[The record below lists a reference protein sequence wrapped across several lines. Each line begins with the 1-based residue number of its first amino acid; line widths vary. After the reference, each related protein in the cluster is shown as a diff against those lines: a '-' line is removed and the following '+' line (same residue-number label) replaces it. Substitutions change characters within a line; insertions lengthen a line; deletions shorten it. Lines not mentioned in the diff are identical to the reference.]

1 MNDKLVELLNKVDKV
16 ISTNNETYESL
27 LKKVFEDVN
36 VDNIS
41 KTAEM
46 EAVKLIKERFGEI
59 PKVTKIEIGNK
70 ISEIKGHTH
79 KKYKDILTLIANGE
93 NVLLN
98 GPSGT
103 GKNVLGRQIAEALG
117 LDFYCTPAIRQEYK
131 LSGFTDA
138 NGKFVETPFYKAWT
152 NGGVYLFDELDASDP
167 SVVLN
172 INSALAN
179 GYYEFPIGLKNKHKD
194 FHIIA
199 AANTL
204 GNGGDRLYTAREELD
219 ASTIDRFAVVP
230 FDYDEALEQK
240 LALSAEIYNF
250 VVAVRKAV
258 QKTGLRYVVS
268 MRATKSL
275 SNLYGKLDTVDL
287 VRMIVCKNMTKN
299 DIKTLHRQVS
309 LPANNPLYAAL
320 TFIANE

>member
-1 MNDKLVELLNKVDKV
+1 MNDKLIELLNKVDEI
-16 ISTNNETYESL
+16 ISQNNETYESL
-27 LKKVFEDVN
+27 LNKVRQDIN

-41 KTAEM
+41 KSAEM
-46 EAVKLIKERFGEI
+46 EAIKLIKERFGDI
-59 PKVTKIEIGNK
+59 PQVTKIEIGNK
-70 ISEIKGHTH
+70 ISEVKGHTH

-117 LDFYCTPAIRQEYK
+117 LEFYCTPAIRQEYK

-240 LALSAEIYNF
+240 LSLNADIYNF
-250 VVAVRKAV
+250 VKAVREAV
-258 QKTGLRYVVS
+258 QKTGIRYVVS

-287 VRMIVCKNMTKN
+287 IRMIVCKNMTKN

-309 LPANNPLYAAL
+309 LSANNPLYAAL